1 MKKTYSVIVLL
12 ILISF
17 SVSAQSSWSSSY
29 AIHSRHVNSVFIK
42 DFYHVYMVG
51 GNETNDS
58 IQTIFY
64 SHDAGISWQMITDTV
79 TKPWLKSIF
88 IMNELNGITAGASG
102 NMLKTS
108 DGGLSWSHVS
118 LAGSMHSRQYNS
130 ITFTDS
136 LTGYIA
142 GGNPSNDS
150 IATIIKTTD
159 GGNNWSVSMDNLGY
173 CFHSVH
179 FPTANTGYVVG
190 DKGTLYKTSNAGGSW
205 TQKIIP
211 GNVGTRNYS
220 AVYFTSENVG
230 FIVGG
235 NLTKDSIQ
243 TILKTSDGGDT
254 WTVIRDNMA
263 PMLNDIY
270 FINSTE
276 GYAVGNDGTAL
287 FTNDGGDTWQDLM
300 LPDNSPTLDFNSVR
314 FLDSGYGYIV
324 GKWGI
329 IYRYS
334 PAQFNGPSATTL
346 PASDIS
352 ATSVKMNGLANANG
366 FITSVDFQYG
376 LTSSYGEMIWADPMQ
391 INDTIESPVSATLL
405 MSNLLPDTYYHYR
418 LKAQNPVATV
428 YGADMMFYTGEPEIP
443 NFNFELWD
451 TIAATKPDLW
461 NLAIGNISKITQ
473 SCHGNYAVR
482 LANDSLHNNPG
493 AILIGDSENGT
504 SFTGG
509 MPFNERP
516 DSLLGCFNYDIPTG
530 DTALVLVFLKK
541 QGVNIS
547 SNIFRIYGTSSGT
560 FDELKFPFQYSSA
573 DIPDSMI
580 FGITCTN
587 VIHISNPVN
596 PDNFLIA
603 DNLRLTGTSLSVP
616 NADFENWTNFY
627 EVSPVSWF
635 SSNNNNQPG
644 DTLNIT
650 VVRTSDAAS
659 GMYAAKI
666 RNYVTASDTV
676 SGRIN
681 SGNNYNSKFKVSARH
696 QSLTGYFKY
705 FPDNN
710 DSLTIMVMMYKNNV
724 QIGTGYLQH
733 STTEPGYKT
742 FFIPINYA
750 GPSDIPDSAS
760 ISIQTYNFRARG
772 NSVVYIDN
780 LNFDGWLAGI
790 EKPIVANPTSD
801 IEFNVFPNPIIDRAT
816 ITFSLNEKSS
826 VQIRIMDISGRQ
838 VALIADSHYTAGDHI
853 IDFSGAGLKKGLYIC
868 VINTDKKIFSK
879 KIIIY

>member
-1 MKKTYSVIVLL
+1 MKKVLSVFLLL
-12 ILISF
+12 ILINI

-42 DFYHVYMVG
+42 DYHHVYMVG

-64 SHDAGISWQMITDTV
+64 SHDAGISWEMITDTV
-79 TKPWLKSIF
+79 TKPWLKSVF
-88 IMNELNGITAGASG
+88 IMDELNGITAGASG
-102 NMLKTS
+102 NVLKTA
-108 DGGLSWSHVS
+108 DGGQTWSHVS

-159 GGNNWSVSMDNLGY
+159 GGNNWTVSLDNLGY
-173 CFHSVH
+173 CFKSIQ
-179 FPTANTGYVVG
+179 FPTANIGFAVG
-190 DKGTLYKTSNAGGSW
+190 DQGTLCKTSNAGGNW
-205 TQKIIP
+205 IQKVIP
-211 GNVGTRNYS
+211 GNAGTRNYS
-220 AVYFTSENVG
+220 SVFFTSENVG

-254 WTVIRDNMA
+254 WTVIRDNIA

-270 FINSTE
+270 FINPTE

-287 FTNDGGDTWQDLM
+287 YTLDGGDTWQDLV
-300 LPDNSPTLDFNSVR
+300 LPDNSPTFDFNSVR

-324 GKWGI
+324 GRWGI

-352 ATSVKMNGLANANG
+352 ATSIKLNGIANANG
-366 FITSVDFQYG
+366 FTTSVDFQYG

-391 INDTIESPVSATLL
+391 ITDTVDSPVSATLL

-428 YGADMMFYTGEPEIP
+428 YGVDMIFYTGEPEIP

-451 TIAATKPDLW
+451 SITTTTPDLW
-461 NLAIGNISKITQ
+461 NLAIGNISRVTQ
-473 SCHGNYAVR
+473 SCHGTYAVR
-482 LANDSLHNNPG
+482 IANDSLHNNPG
-493 AILIGDSENGT
+493 AILIGNSENGT
-504 SFTGG
+504 AFTGG
-509 MPFNERP
+509 IPFNERP
-516 DSLLGCFNYDIPTG
+516 DSLIGCFNYDIPTG
-530 DTALVLVFLKK
+530 DTALVIVFLKK

-547 SNIFRIYGTSSGT
+547 SNVYKIYGTSSGT

-587 VIHISNPVN
+587 VMNMINPVN
-596 PDNFLIA
+596 PDNYLIA
-603 DNLRLTGTSLSVP
+603 DNMRLTGTSLTVP
-616 NADFENWTNFY
+616 NFDFEDWTDFN
-627 EVSPVSWF
+627 EINPVSWF
-635 SSNNNNQPG
+635 SNNYNNLPG
-644 DTLNIT
+644 DTSKRP
-650 VVRTSDAAS
+650 VVRTTDAAS
-659 GMYAAKI
+659 GLYAAKI
-666 RNYVTASDTV
+666 RNYVSPSDTIY
-676 SGRIN
+676 GRVN

-705 FPDNN
+705 LPDNN
-710 DSLTIMVMMYKNNV
+710 DSLNIMVMMFKNNL
-724 QIGTGYLQH
+724 QIGAGYLQH
-733 STTEPGYKT
+733 SSTEPFYKS
-742 FFIPINYA
+742 FIAYINYNNTT
-750 GPSDIPDSAS
+750 DIPDSAS
-760 ISIQTYNFRARG
+760 ISIQTYNFRPRG
-772 NSVVYIDN
+772 NSVLYIDN

-790 EKPIVANPTSD
+790 EKPIVANPASEFD
-801 IEFNVFPNPIIDRAT
+801 FNVFPNPINDLAT
-816 ITFSLNEKSS
+816 ITFSLEEKSS
-826 VQIRIMDISGRQ
+826 VQIRIMDISGKQ
-838 VALIADSHYTAGDHI
+838 VALIADSHYNAGDHKF
-853 IDFSGAGLKKGLYIC
+853 DFSGAGLKKGLYIC
-868 VINTDKKIFSK
+868 VINTDNKIFSK